1 MSRGRNVTEKK
12 TPRLTNS
19 RRPEDLSRSGL
30 RLSSLNL
37 DSPSLVDSSG
47 AWDLTHSALLT
58 NLFPYSLHSSTLF
71 TAVFLPFPT
80 LVSSYSLHFPTLF
93 NYLLFITYL
102 ISTVFTSLL
111 SSHLCS
117 LHIFFSLTS
126 LLSSHLYIL
135 TSYYCLIIVLCLILC
150 VCVVRFSVQPLPAA
164 HGGTLRSWWH
174 GASHACVGGRP
185 PSQTTVLIGD

>member
-1 MSRGRNVTEKK
+1 MIRLAPDILESRDSGSIRQGCQEEEMSRRKK

-19 RRPEDLSRSGL
+19 KRPEDLSRSGL

-117 LHIFFSLTS
+117 LHIFFP
-126 LLSSHLYIL
+126 SHLYSLAIS
-135 TSYYCLIIVLCLILC
+135 TFSHLIIV
-150 VCVVRFSVQPLPAA
+150 
-164 HGGTLRSWWH
+164 
-174 GASHACVGGRP
+174 
-185 PSQTTVLIGD
+185 